1 MVMIVNTIGLCN
13 SSSINGRPS
22 QYPMPHQTVQN
33 NAWDVPNKVAITLCH
48 VTPLVSSSNI
58 DHYKYHGQNDPL
70 VLVNQ
75 HSTGKPAFSIGDTSS
90 NGGFPI
96 ARLFYRSVDLQMLQ

>member
-1 MVMIVNTIGLCN
+1 
-13 SSSINGRPS
+13 
-22 QYPMPHQTVQN
+22 MPHQTVGN

-70 VLVNQ
+70 VNQ
-75 HSTGKPAFSIGDTSS
+75 HSIGKPAFSIGDTSS
-90 NGGFPI
+90 NGGFPM
-96 ARLFYRSVDLQMLQ
+96 ANGYFTGA